1 LHPRARAMK
10 FCMVS
15 TFYPPF
21 NFGGDGIY
29 VQALA
34 RELIA
39 RGHDV
44 TVVHC
49 MDAYRLLARQTV
61 AADDEQWIDG
71 VRVVRLQSRWGA
83 LSPLLTQQTGLPLL
97 KRERLQRLFAEGFD
111 VVNFH
116 NISLVGGPAVLR
128 IPAGAAV
135 KLYTLHEH
143 WLLCPTHVF
152 WKNRA
157 RACDTPTCLSCCLR
171 SGVPPQAWRASHLI
185 EDALRHVQAL
195 LAPSEFTA
203 RLHRQAGFKPPVLI
217 NPLFSRLQAPPA
229 SSAAA
234 EPYFLC
240 VGRVTASKG
249 VPALVE
255 QFAAQPR
262 HVLWV
267 AGAGDALPALQQRF
281 GDHPRIRFLGAVDAE
296 QLPAL
301 YSGAR
306 ALIMPSLAPE
316 TFGLSAVEAMACGT
330 PAIVRDA
337 GGCREIVEAS
347 GAGHVYTEF
356 AELPPLLDRLADDST
371 YRTELAQRARTAS
384 RERFSVER
392 HVERYLSVVQSL
404 RAGRALEL
412 EPA

>member
-1 LHPRARAMK
+1 MK

-34 RELIA
+34 RELIT
-39 RGHDV
+39 RGHEV

-49 MDAYRLLARQTV
+49 MDAYRLLAKQ
-61 AADDEQWIDG
+61 AAPADDEQRIDG

-97 KRERLQRLFAEGFD
+97 KRERLHRLFAEGFD

-128 IPAGAAV
+128 IDAGDAI

-152 WKNRA
+152 WKNRE
-157 RACDTPTCLSCCLR
+157 RACDTPTCLSCCVR
-171 SGVPPQAWRASHLI
+171 SGVPPQTWRATHLI
-185 EDALRHVQAL
+185 EDALQHVQAL

-203 RLHRQAGFKPPVLI
+203 RLHRQAGFKPPVLV
-217 NPLFSRLQAPPA
+217 NPLFSRLQAPPPGA
-229 SSAAA
+229 AAA

-255 QFAAQPR
+255 QFATQQR
-262 HVLWV
+262 HALWV
-267 AGAGDALPALQQRF
+267 AGAGDALAALQQRF
-281 GDHPRIRFLGAVDAE
+281 GNHPRIRFLGAVDAA

-301 YSGAR
+301 YGDAR

-337 GGCREIVEAS
+337 GGCSEIVEAS
-347 GAGHVYTEF
+347 GAGHVFTDF
-356 AELPPLLDRLADDST
+356 AELPPLLDRLADD
-371 YRTELAQRARTAS
+371 TEHRALLSSRARAAS
-384 RERFSVER
+384 REQFSVER
-392 HVERYLSVVQSL
+392 HVRRYLSVVETL
-404 RAGRALEL
+404 REGRALEM
-412 EPA
+412 A

>member
-1 LHPRARAMK
+1 MK
-10 FCMVS
+10 FCMVT

-34 RELIA
+34 RELLA
-39 RGHDV
+39 RGHEV

-49 MDAYRLLARQTV
+49 MDAYRLLARQP
-61 AADDEQWIDG
+61 APASDEEWIDG

-97 KRERLQRLFAEGFD
+97 KRERLSRLFAEGFD

-128 IPAGAAV
+128 IEAGRAV

-143 WLLCPTHVF
+143 WLLCSTHVF
-152 WKNRA
+152 WKNRE

-171 SGVPPQAWRASHLI
+171 SGVPPQAWRATHLI
-185 EDALRHVQAL
+185 ADALQHVQAL

-203 RLHRQAGFKPPVLI
+203 RLHRQAGFKPPVLV
-217 NPLFSRLQAPPA
+217 NPLFSRLRALP
-229 SSAAA
+229 SVAAA
-234 EPYFLC
+234 NDEPYFLC

-255 QFAAQPR
+255 QFATQAR
-262 HVLWV
+262 HALWV
-267 AGAGDALPALQQRF
+267 AGTGDALPALQQRF
-281 GDHPRIRFLGAVDAE
+281 GEHPRIRFLGAVDAS

-301 YSGAR
+301 YAGAR

-347 GAGHVYTEF
+347 GAGHVFTDF
-356 AELPPLLDRLADDST
+356 AELPPLLDRLADDDAH
-371 YRTELAQRARTAS
+371 RALLAGRARAAS
-384 RERFSVER
+384 HERFGVER
-392 HVERYLSVVQSL
+392 HVQRYLSVVESL
-404 RAGRALEL
+404 RAGRALE
-412 EPA
+412 AA